1 MRIKHSLLLG
11 MVAGLASCQQSA
23 DVAKTPPSAAAK
35 AVVPPVRRA
44 GTLTDSLLLLAQNR
58 QFANLWLNHASD
70 YSPGVTPMEGFFGAD
85 RYRIS
90 FAFTQVRPD
99 SLDPGTLLVKG
110 KSRFKKAVVP
120 FSGSL
125 QLRELAH
132 FKRASL
138 VNTSVED
145 SLLRTYTA
153 KVHFI
158 FRQAPTQPHTG
169 TFEGTGT
176 LEFYITKGGTI
187 NFVQTATEAPMDGT
201 LALLYKG
208 KWTEYQTNHHKEL
221 LLGRD
226 YEAVGSGVLDTFT
239 IGARGEN
246 VNPKY
251 AKLGWDRYW
260 ENDEWW
266 TAAGGSASK
275 NQQQPSPPLRMDPR

>member
-1 MRIKHSLLLG
+1 MRVKYDLLLG
-11 MVAGLASCQQSA
+11 VVAGLTGCQQSA
-23 DVAKTPPSAAAK
+23 DVAETPVSAKSKAAVQIIRP
-35 AVVPPVRRA
+35 AVTR
-44 GTLTDSLLLLAQNR
+44 TDTLLLLVQSR
-58 QFANLWLNHASD
+58 QFANLWLNYAHN
-70 YSPGVTPMEGFFGAD
+70 YPRGVTPLEGFFGPD

-90 FAFTQVRPD
+90 FAFTQIRPD
-99 SLDPGTLLVKG
+99 SLNPRTLLVSG

-125 QLRELAH
+125 QLQDLRPL
-132 FKRASL
+132 KRASL
-138 VNTSVED
+138 VNTGVED

-153 KVHFI
+153 KAHFV
-158 FRQAPTQPHTG
+158 FRQAPTQPHAG
-169 TFEGTGT
+169 TFEGTGI

-208 KWTEYQTNHHKEL
+208 KWTEYQTHRQKEL

-251 AKLGWDRYW
+251 AKLG
-260 ENDEWW
+260 
-266 TAAGGSASK
+266 
-275 NQQQPSPPLRMDPR
+275 